1 MQIAPIPT
9 VLLNV
14 LARRA
19 TLVME
24 SHVAVRLTNF
34 TGGLTGKS
42 IVHNLTESCKQ
53 FTKTRNK
60 TKQQVINEWVAKQI
74 VVKYLQGEIFF
85 ATSSNLF
92 LIIEY
97 AINFQIVTREGKR
110 RIFEKHTNIVK
121 VILTRFGKRYVLI

>member
-1 MQIAPIPT
+1 
-9 VLLNV
+9 
-14 LARRA
+14 
-19 TLVME
+19 ME

-92 LIIEY
+92 LTVEY
-97 AINFQIVTREGKR
+97 A
-110 RIFEKHTNIVK
+110 TNCQSYAKEVE
-121 VILTRFGKRYVLI
+121 LTRFGKWFVLI

>member
-1 MQIAPIPT
+1 
-9 VLLNV
+9 
-14 LARRA
+14 
-19 TLVME
+19 ME

-42 IVHNLTESCKQ
+42 IVHNLTESCKE

-60 TKQQVINEWVAKQI
+60 TKQQLINEWVAKQI

-110 RIFEKHTNIVK
+110 RIFEKNTNIVK